1 MSISSGKEAFILFI
15 GDVVLFLIS
24 LWLMLFIRYHDVP
37 SRELIQ
43 AHLIPFSALFVVWV
57 IVFFIAGLYE
67 KHTAILKSKLPIII
81 FNAQIIN
88 SLLAVAFFYFIPY
101 LGITPKTNLFIYLAL
116 SFLFILYWRIYGYSV
131 FGSRYYENA
140 LLIGSGS
147 EMKELLHEVNN
158 NNRYGLK
165 FISSVDAD
173 RLSSLDFQEEILK
186 RVYSENVKII
196 ALDLQNDKIE
206 PVLSH
211 LYNLLFSKVRFIDM
225 HKIYEDVFDRIPL
238 SLVKYSWF
246 LENISA
252 MSKFTYDFL
261 KRSMDIIVS
270 SILGLVSL
278 IFYPFV
284 FIAIKID
291 DGGPLFFKQDRIG
304 KNNKIIQIFKFRTM
318 PVHNES
324 DGIAKEVTPTRV
336 GKILRRSRVD
346 ELPQLWNIFK
356 GDLALIG
363 PRPEIPALV
372 KVYEKDISYY
382 NIRHLI
388 KPGLSGWA
396 QIYHKSPPKFNASVE
411 ETKGKLSYDL
421 FYIKNRSIL
430 LDIKISLKTVKTLF
444 SRSGV

>member
-1 MSISSGKEAFILFI
+1 
-15 GDVVLFLIS
+15 
-24 LWLMLFIRYHDVP
+24 
-37 SRELIQ
+37 
-43 AHLIPFSALFVVWV
+43 
-57 IVFFIAGLYE
+57 
-67 KHTAILKSKLPIII
+67 
-81 FNAQIIN
+81 
-88 SLLAVAFFYFIPY
+88 
-101 LGITPKTNLFIYLAL
+101 
-116 SFLFILYWRIYGYSV
+116 
-131 FGSRYYENA
+131 
-140 LLIGSGS
+140 
-147 EMKELLHEVNN
+147 
-158 NNRYGLK
+158 
-165 FISSVDAD
+165 
-173 RLSSLDFQEEILK
+173 
-186 RVYSENVKII
+186 
-196 ALDLQNDKIE
+196 
-206 PVLSH
+206 
-211 LYNLLFSKVRFIDM
+211 M